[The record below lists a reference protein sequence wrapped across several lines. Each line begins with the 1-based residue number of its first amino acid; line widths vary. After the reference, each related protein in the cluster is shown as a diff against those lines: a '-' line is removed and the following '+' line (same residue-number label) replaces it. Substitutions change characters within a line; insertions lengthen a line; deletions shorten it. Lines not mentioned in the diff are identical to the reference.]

1 MDIDDRCPLSGDDLR
16 RYAAE
21 HLAHEIRMFRTTAA
35 LLAGPAPASLGEW
48 ATETALIESLLM
60 HSRVLL
66 NILYPGPVHREDII
80 ANDFVPGPPSWTVV
94 VPRLSPVLSDLRRT
108 NRALPGLTTRRL
120 SRRPV
125 QRTHALSIFAEV
137 DAVLRLF
144 ARHATDDRLG
154 ADLRKLIRSSTTERR
169 LMRPVPER
177 PPGTPRGAILFEAAA
192 RVPARRSRT
201 AAAPAPG
208 AMPRTGQR

>member
-1 MDIDDRCPLSGDDLR
+1 MDPDHRCPLSIEGLR

-21 HLAHEIRMFRTTAA
+21 HLAHEIRMFRATAA
-35 LLAGPAPASLGEW
+35 LLGSPAPTDLGEW
-48 ATETALIESLLM
+48 ATETTLIESLLM

-66 NILYPGPVHREDII
+66 NLLYPGPVHREDII

-108 NRALPGLTTRRL
+108 NRALPDLTTRRL

-125 QRTHALSIFAEV
+125 QRTNALSIFAEV

-154 ADLRKLIRSSTTERR
+154 ADLRKLIRSRTTERR
-169 LMRPVPER
+169 LVRPVPER
-177 PPGTPRGAILFEAAA
+177 PPGTPRGAILFEAIA
-192 RVPARRSRT
+192 PASPRRPRT

-208 AMPRTGQR
+208 SVPETGQR